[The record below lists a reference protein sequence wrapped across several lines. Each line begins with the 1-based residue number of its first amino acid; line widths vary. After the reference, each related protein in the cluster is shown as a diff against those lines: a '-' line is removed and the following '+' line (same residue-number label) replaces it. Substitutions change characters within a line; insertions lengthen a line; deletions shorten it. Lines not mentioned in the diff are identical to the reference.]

1 MHDLILLIAHV
12 LSMLVRLAGFV
23 GVRSVIAESALL
35 KHQLLI
41 VNRPR
46 RRAPNLRVADRFVV
60 AVCSL
65 FIRPARLVRSA
76 IILKPST
83 ILNFHRNLVK
93 LKYRL
98 LFSPKRRAKPGP
110 KGPTQDLIH
119 AVVEMKLRNP
129 DWGCPH
135 IAAQI
140 SLAFGVLINKD
151 VVRRILATYYRPSP
165 DAGGGPS
172 WLTFLGHMKD
182 SLWSIDLFRCE
193 SLALRTYW
201 VLILMDQ
208 YTRRIIG
215 FGIDDG
221 IVDGT
226 ALCRM
231 FNRAIRRQAVPKYL
245 SSDHDPLYRFHQWQA
260 NLRILGVTEI
270 KTVPYVPMSHPFVER
285 LIGTIRRE
293 YLDRTLFWTAADLEA
308 KLLAFKTY
316 YNGYRAHASLQ
327 GQTPIKTPESQ
338 GVNFKCYRWHK
349 HCRGLYQTPR
359 AA

>member
-1 MHDLILLIAHV
+1 
-12 LSMLVRLAGFV
+12 MLVRLAGTG
-23 GVRSVIAESALL
+23 GVRSLIAESALL

-46 RRAPNLRVADRFVV
+46 HRAPNLRVTDRFIV

-65 FIRPARLVRSA
+65 FIRPSRLVRSA

-98 LFSPKRRAKPGP
+98 LFCPKRRAKPGP

-129 DWGCPH
+129 DWGC
-135 IAAQI
+135 Q
-140 SLAFGVLINKD
+140 D
-151 VVRRILATYYRPSP
+151 VVRRILAIHYHPSP

-201 VLILMDQ
+201 VLVVMDQ
-208 YTRRIIG
+208 FTRRIIG
-215 FGIDDG
+215 FGIQRG
-221 IVDGT
+221 IVDGL

-231 FNRAIRRQAVPKYL
+231 FNQAIQGHALPKYV

-260 NLRILGVTEI
+260 NLRVLEVTEI
-270 KTVPYVPMSHPFVER
+270 KTVPYVPLSHPSWSDSSARSDESVS
-285 LIGTIRRE
+285 IRHFSGRRPIWRTSSSTSNITFNAHRTHVG
-293 YLDRTLFWTAADLEA
+293 LDGR
-308 KLLAFKTY
+308 
-316 YNGYRAHASLQ
+316 
-327 GQTPIKTPESQ
+327 TPELRIDAGRSAANLSRYTWQ
-338 GVNFKCYRWHK
+338 R
-349 HCRGLYQTPR
+349 HCRGLYQTP
-359 AA
+359 AAA

>member
-1 MHDLILLIAHV
+1 MQDLILLIAHV
-12 LSMLVRLAGFV
+12 LSMLVRLAGTG

-46 RRAPNLRVADRFVV
+46 HRAPNLRLTDRLIV

-98 LFSPKRRAKPGP
+98 LFCPKRRAKPGP

-129 DWGCPH
+129 DWGCPPR

-140 SLAFGVLINKD
+140 SLAFGVPINKD
-151 VVRRILATYYRPSP
+151 VIRRILATHYRQSP

-172 WLTFLGHMKD
+172 WLTFLGHMRD
-182 SLWSIDLFRCE
+182 SLWSIDLC
-193 SLALRTYW
+193 A
-201 VLILMDQ
+201 
-208 YTRRIIG
+208 
-215 FGIDDG
+215 
-221 IVDGT
+221 
-226 ALCRM
+226 
-231 FNRAIRRQAVPKYL
+231 P
-245 SSDHDPLYRFHQWQA
+245 
-260 NLRILGVTEI
+260 
-270 KTVPYVPMSHPFVER
+270 
-285 LIGTIRRE
+285 
-293 YLDRTLFWTAADLEA
+293 
-308 KLLAFKTY
+308 
-316 YNGYRAHASLQ
+316 
-327 GQTPIKTPESQ
+327 
-338 GVNFKCYRWHK
+338 
-349 HCRGLYQTPR
+349 
-359 AA
+359 

>member
-12 LSMLVRLAGFV
+12 FCMLARLAGTA

-46 RRAPNLRVADRFVV
+46 RRAPNLRVTDRFIV

-76 IILKPST
+76 IIVRPST

-98 LFSPKRRAKPGP
+98 LFCPKRRAKPGP

-119 AVVEMKLRNP
+119 AVVEMKWRNP
-129 DWGCPH
+129 DWGCPR

-151 VVRRILATYYRPSP
+151 VVRRILATHYRPSP
-165 DAGGGPS
+165 DAGCGPS

-182 SLWSIDLFRCE
+182 SLWSIDLFQCE

-201 VLILMDQ
+201 VLIVMDQ

-215 FGIDDG
+215 FGINAG

-260 NLRILGVTEI
+260 SLRILGVTEI
-270 KTVPYVPMSHPFVER
+270 KTVPYAPMSHPFVER
-285 LIGTIRRE
+285 LIGTIRR
-293 YLDRTLFWTAADLEA
+293 AC
-308 KLLAFKTY
+308 LL
-316 YNGYRAHASLQ
+316 
-327 GQTPIKTPESQ
+327 
-338 GVNFKCYRWHK
+338 
-349 HCRGLYQTPR
+349 
-359 AA
+359 